1 MIVLINV
8 CYHYVSPNRAT
19 ERQPAYKPLRQAEV
33 CGGSAVLWRGKILL
47 NVLSDKFLFT
57 EEHITDIIKRT
68 PVSIITVLCDRKYLI
83 ISLYF
88 QPQFFFKYSFY
99 LFERF
104 PQLFF

>member
-1 MIVLINV
+1 MFRPTEPRGDSLLISLCV
-8 CYHYVSPNRAT
+8 KRRFAAV
-19 ERQPAYKPLRQAEV
+19 QPY
-33 CGGSAVLWRGKILL
+33 CGVAKILL

-104 PQLFF
+104 PLLFF

>member
-1 MIVLINV
+1 MFRPTEPRSDSLLISLCV
-8 CYHYVSPNRAT
+8 KRRFAAV
-19 ERQPAYKPLRQAEV
+19 QPC
-33 CGGSAVLWRGKILL
+33 CGVAKILL